1 MKIRLGRPSPAMA
14 VALLALFLAVGGNV
28 VAYGLGRNSVHS
40 RDIAPRAV
48 KASDLGSLRIRRG
61 PIVDPDPIAHDGIY
75 TGAGGRAHCKRGE
88 RLISGGSGQRGETGT
103 PYMRVVD
110 EGPERAEGAWRVR
123 WASDM
128 GGAAAEK
135 FVVVAYC
142 LAGSPADAFTESLQT
157 RGLKK

>member
-1 MKIRLGRPSPAMA
+1 MKIKLGRPSPAMA

-48 KASDLGSLRIRRG
+48 KASDLGSLRIRKG

-75 TGAGGRAHCKRGE
+75 TGAGLLGGRANCKRGE
-88 RLISGGSGQRGETGT
+88 RLISGGSEQTGETGT

-110 EGPERAEGAWRVR
+110 EGPVRAEGAWRVR

-135 FVVVAYC
+135 FVVVAFC
-142 LAGSPADAFTESLQT
+142 LAGSPADAFTEPLQT
-157 RGLKK
+157 RD

>member
-1 MKIRLGRPSPAMA
+1 MKIRRPSPAMA

-61 PIVDPDPIAHDGIY
+61 PIVDPDPIAHDGVY

-88 RLISGGSGQRGETGT
+88 RLISGGSEQTGETGT

-110 EGPERAEGAWRVR
+110 EGPVRAEGAWRVR

>member
-1 MKIRLGRPSPAMA
+1 MKIKLGRPSPAMV

-48 KASDLGSLRIRRG
+48 KASDLGHFKLRRSG
-61 PIVDPDPIAHDGIY
+61 PILDPDRTAHDGTY
-75 TGAGGRAHCKRGE
+75 VGAGGRAKCKRGE
-88 RLISGGSGQRGETGT
+88 RLITGGSEQTGEAGT

-110 EGPERAEGAWRVR
+110 EGPVPVEQAWRVR

-128 GGAAAEK
+128 RRAASEN
-135 FVVVAYC
+135 FVVVALC
-142 LAGSPADAFTESLQT
+142 LV
-157 RGLKK
+157 K

>member
-1 MKIRLGRPSPAMA
+1 MKIKLGRPSPAMA

-48 KASDLGSLRIRRG
+48 KASDLGSLRIRRA

-103 PYMRVVD
+103 PYMRIVD
-110 EGPERAEGAWRVR
+110 EGPERVEGAWRVR

-142 LAGSPADAFTESLQT
+142 LAGSPAEAFTEPFK
-157 RGLKK
+157 RGTEK

>member
-1 MKIRLGRPSPAMA
+1 MKIKPGRPSPAMA

-48 KASDLGSLRIRRG
+48 RASDLGSLHIRRG
-61 PIVDPDPIAHDGIY
+61 PIVDLDPIAHDGIY

-88 RLISGGSGQRGETGT
+88 RLISGGSGQKGEAGT
-103 PYMRVVD
+103 PYMRIVD
-110 EGPERAEGAWRVR
+110 EGPERVEGAWRVR

-128 GGAAAEK
+128 GGAAAEN
-135 FVVVAYC
+135 FEVVAFC
-142 LAGSPADAFTESLQT
+142 LAGSPAEAFKEPLQ
-157 RGLKK
+157 R